1 MKPMNQTL
9 QIAVGIIR
17 NAQHEIFV
25 ARRQAGSHLAGVWE
39 FPGGKIEAG
48 ESAQQGLAREL
59 FEEVGIVPQA
69 DGIRLLQCVEH
80 AFSDRRVMLH
90 FFLVSARQG
99 EPCGREGQETRWLA
113 QRALRVED
121 FPAPNRVIVEWL
133 RTQD

>member
-69 DGIRLLQCVEH
+69 DGIRL
-80 AFSDRRVMLH
+80 
-90 FFLVSARQG
+90 
-99 EPCGREGQETRWLA
+99 
-113 QRALRVED
+113 
-121 FPAPNRVIVEWL
+121 
-133 RTQD
+133 